1 MVLACVL
8 FVIGLLMLYYG
19 AEWLVKGASSLAR
32 SLGLTPLVIGL
43 TVVAFG
49 TSAPELVVSII
60 SSFQEKSMIAVGN
73 VVGSNICNI
82 ALVLG
87 LASLFMPIKSNESV
101 VKRDI
106 PIMLGISLYLML
118 ISLNSTIG
126 RLEGA
131 TLLCGIIIY
140 VCLNYYYAVKGT
152 KQASSR
158 EKFSKELA
166 AEDVEHIPSRARQI
180 ALIVAGILFVVAGAQ
195 VLIDSAVKIMH
206 TFGISEKFIGLT
218 VVALGTS
225 LPELLGGKKAYSPAF
240 YSTGI
245 FIVSILIGMGA
256 GLITGCIGAGG
267 GFIIAPAL
275 MSAGI
280 KGILAV
286 GTDLFHIFAKAIM
299 GSVIHRKL
307 GNVSV
312 PLAIVFLI
320 GAIIGAT
327 AGGVLNRVLYEIN
340 PVLSDAFITT
350 VYSLML
356 GFLGTYALIDFLK
369 ARKAPGTADEG
380 AHGGKSEGADMGG
393 LPKKLQAV
401 KIPPLVKF
409 DFDLVPGGRGIS
421 WVFLV
426 LSGALVGLAAGIMGV
441 GGGFLTFPIFV
452 YVLGVSSMTTVG
464 TDIFQIVFTAGYASI
479 SQYAIYG
486 FIFYTLAM
494 GMLLGS
500 LLGIQVGALVTKVVP
515 GITIRGFYAMA
526 VLAGFINRIFAL
538 PAKLNAMD
546 VIKIDPGTAS
556 VLESIGVWAFFI
568 VIGVFSVWVIGTF
581 LTNIPKLKG
590 EEV

>member
-1 MVLACVL
+1 MNFFKQLGSFMMMGARAHAKWELNVSNTILGDKKRL
-8 FVIGLLMLYYG
+8 LILGLLTIPAILGSIAFADQVGG
-19 AEWLVKGASSLAR
+19 A
-32 SLGLTPLVIGL
+32 
-43 TVVAFG
+43 
-49 TSAPELVVSII
+49 
-60 SSFQEKSMIAVGN
+60 
-73 VVGSNICNI
+73 
-82 ALVLG
+82 
-87 LASLFMPIKSNESV
+87 
-101 VKRDI
+101 
-106 PIMLGISLYLML
+106 
-118 ISLNSTIG
+118 
-126 RLEGA
+126 
-131 TLLCGIIIY
+131 
-140 VCLNYYYAVKGT
+140 
-152 KQASSR
+152 
-158 EKFSKELA
+158 
-166 AEDVEHIPSRARQI
+166 
-180 ALIVAGILFVVAGAQ
+180 
-195 VLIDSAVKIMH
+195 
-206 TFGISEKFIGLT
+206 
-218 VVALGTS
+218 

-369 ARKAPGTADEG
+369 ARKAPGAADEG

-500 LLGIQVGALVTKVVP
+500 LLGIQIGALVTKVVP

-546 VIKIDPGTAS
+546 VIKMDPGTAS

-568 VIGVFSVWVIGTF
+568 VIGIFSVWVIGTF